1 MHVKRV
7 ELSNFKS
14 FGGATDVPLL
24 EGFTVISGPNGSG
37 KSNILDSLL
46 FCLGLASSRGMRAER
61 LPDLVNQNQAKRRST
76 VETIVTAT
84 FDISDV
90 MDMLIAEEEE
100 ERSESDDFDEF
111 KEAPKDSLDSAE
123 DSGEGSEDVE
133 AELVESETLPE
144 SLAADL
150 AGIEMEVLARNGQNG
165 THQNGNSAN
174 NGLALAGK
182 NGNSQNGNGAMPS
195 AAIAETAFQEWK
207 VTRRLRVTAQGTYT
221 SNYYINDEPCTLNQ
235 LHEQLQRFRI
245 YPEGYNVVLQGD
257 VTSIISMNARERRVI
272 IDELAGVASFDR
284 KIDQAKSK
292 LDVVK
297 DREER
302 FRIVENELID
312 QLDRLDQD
320 RKKAEKYKQI
330 KATLQEKQQWEGVM
344 QWRQQTKQAEML
356 TGEIAKGHAEGE
368 AIAQKITALTAQMEK
383 SAEELALLNAQVKAL
398 GEEEYL
404 ALQAKLA
411 TQEAELRQLVR
422 QEEELKGSTRGIASR
437 LGEIQSGIQIQE
449 SELGAIGQHLK
460 MLTEE
465 DIAQI
470 TAERDGAIARLEA
483 KREETNAIA
492 SQSQAWV
499 QEQTNLRKQVEALLS
514 QLEPQRSERVRLQER
529 MSRLETQI
537 AEQRQALGV
546 LEAER
551 ANSYGDAA
559 RSQSVFKEDSTTLS
573 PRLGEQ
579 QTEPEGTLVASA
591 GQEKIRALAQA
602 VADVEAELQTQ
613 TQTLNRLLQ
622 EQREKQREL
631 DRLEAQEQ
639 ATKESQG
646 TQATETLKR
655 SGLEGLCGIVAELGQ
670 ADKRFRLA
678 LEIAAGGRMGFM
690 VVEDDRVASRG
701 IDLLKQKRAGRA
713 TFLPLNKIRVPNFK
727 PADKWNR
734 PDGFIDYAVNL
745 IECDGK
751 YADVFAFVF
760 GSTVVF
766 ESLAEA
772 RRNMGKYRMVTL
784 EGEILESSGAM
795 TGGSLRDRG
804 RLHFGTVAA
813 GESQEAKGLRDR
825 LQEITAILSRCEQK
839 VNQLTMKAK
848 EKAQALIEARQS
860 YREEELKAN
869 QAATQRQALEQRLQQ
884 AQAQLAR
891 ADQEYAEARTRL
903 NELEAALPEQEQ
915 ALAQKRQTLEDLEKS
930 QTHSEWQQAQGI
942 VRTLEIQLSE
952 QQERLRAAEKRQQD
966 LVAQQQRLQEKVQR
980 DIEQIE
986 ALRQQQQQQINQ
998 QSEIAQQQ
1006 QGLQETIAQ
1015 SKGAIA
1021 LLDDKLRQEKNARD
1035 ALERQYKTEQN
1046 QQQQNQWQLEKLKET
1061 QTLRQQQL
1069 HDLHTSIQ
1077 RQLIELPD
1085 PLPEIPEDLTLE
1097 ELYKSLKN
1105 LQRRLEALEPVNM
1118 LALEEYERTLERLEE
1133 LTLKL
1138 TTLEE
1143 ERTELL
1149 LRIENF
1155 TTLRKEAFK
1164 EAFDAVNENFQT
1176 IFEELSD
1183 GDGHL
1188 QLDDADDPFAGGL
1201 TLVAHPKGKQVRR
1214 LASMSGGEKSLTA
1227 LSFIFALQRY
1237 RPSPFYAFDEVDMFL
1252 DGANVER
1259 LSKMI
1264 QQQAQQAQ
1272 FIVVSLRRPMIE
1284 AAERTIGV
1292 TQARGAYTQVLG
1304 INLAKAT

>member
-90 MDMLIAEEEE
+90 ADRLIREEE
-100 ERSESDDFDEF
+100 
-111 KEAPKDSLDSAE
+111 KEAPLTADAGDFLDVGNPHESPHEFESA
-123 DSGEGSEDVE
+123 GAAVI
-133 AELVESETLPE
+133 ESDTLPDAE
-144 SLAADL
+144 NLDL
-150 AGIEMEVLARNGQNG
+150 EDIEAQVLASRMGAVNAQSDAAQRDTVENREPSNGNG
-165 THQNGNSAN
+165 LNGSGSNGCKNGSGSNGNSDPEN
-174 NGLALAGK
+174 SLNGDAL
-182 NGNSQNGNGAMPS
+182 
-195 AAIAETAFQEWK
+195 QEWK
-207 VTRRLRVTAQGTYT
+207 VTRRLRVTSQGTYT
-221 SNYYINDEPCTLNQ
+221 SNYYINGEACTLNQ

-257 VTSIISMNARERRVI
+257 VTSIISMNARERREI

-284 KIDQAKSK
+284 KINQAKGK

-297 DREER
+297 EREER
-302 FRIVENELID
+302 FRIVETELID
-312 QLDRLDQD
+312 QLERLDQD
-320 RKKAEKYKQI
+320 RKKAEKYKKL
-330 KATLQEKQQWEGVM
+330 KAELQEKQKWEGVM
-344 QWRQQTKQAEML
+344 QWQQQRREAQQLASQIE
-356 TGEIAKGHAEGE
+356 KGHEEGKV
-368 AIAQKITALTAQMEK
+368 IAAKISALNEKMEK
-383 SAEELALLNAQVKAL
+383 TAEELAVLNAQVKAL

-422 QEEELKGSTRGIASR
+422 QEEALAESTRGITVQLAS
-437 LGEIQSGIQIQE
+437 IQTGLQVQE
-449 SELGAIGQHLK
+449 GELGSLAEQIRRLSEEELGK
-460 MLTEE
+460 MTV
-465 DIAQI
+465 
-470 TAERDGAIARLEA
+470 ERDQAVAQLEA
-483 KREETNAIA
+483 KREEANAIA
-492 SQSQAWV
+492 DQSQAWV
-499 QEQTNLRKQVEALLS
+499 QQQTDLRKQIEALLS
-514 QLEPQRSERVRLQER
+514 QLEPQRAERVRLQER
-529 MSRLETQI
+529 INQLETQMVN
-537 AEQRQALGV
+537 QRQILAGV
-546 LEAER
+546 EKEAGAGFAQPSGAQADDHDGE
-551 ANSYGDAA
+551 S
-559 RSQSVFKEDSTTLS
+559 
-573 PRLGEQ
+573 EQ
-579 QTEPEGTLVASA
+579 Q
-591 GQEKIRALAQA
+591 KIQALAQS

-622 EQREKQREL
+622 EQRDKQREL
-631 DRLEAQEQ
+631 DKLEAQEQ
-639 ATKESQG
+639 AIKESQG
-646 TQATETLKR
+646 TQATEALKR
-655 SGLEGLCGIVAELGQ
+655 SGLDGLCGIVAELGRV
-670 ADKRFRLA
+670 DKKFQLA

-727 PADKWNR
+727 RADKWNR
-734 PDGFIDYAVNL
+734 PDGFVDYAVNL
-745 IECDGK
+745 IECDAK

-766 ESLAEA
+766 ETLSEA
-772 RRNMGKYRMVTL
+772 RRNLGKFRMVTL

-795 TGGSLRDRG
+795 TGGSLRQRG

-813 GESQEAKGLRDR
+813 GESQEAKALRDR
-825 LQEITAILSRCEQK
+825 LAEISKMLIRCEQK
-839 VNQLTMKAK
+839 VNQLTLKVK
-848 EKAQALIEARQS
+848 EKSQALIEARQH
-860 YREEELKAN
+860 YREAEIKAN
-869 QAATQRQALEQRLQQ
+869 QVSSQREALAKRLAQAKAQLHQSDRELADAKTRLAELEQI
-884 AQAQLAR
+884 
-891 ADQEYAEARTRL
+891 
-903 NELEAALPEQEQ
+903 LPEREQ
-915 ALAQKRQTLEDLEKS
+915 GLSDKRQKLETLEQS
-930 QTHSEWQQAQGI
+930 QTHSEWQQAQGG
-942 VRTLEIQLSE
+942 VRQLEAQLNE
-952 QQERLRAAEKRQQD
+952 QQQQVRAAEKKQQE
-966 LVAQQQRLQEKVQR
+966 LVLAQQRLQEKNQR
-980 DIEQIE
+980 DTQQIIE
-986 ALRQQQQQQINQ
+986 LRRQQQQQINEQSEAARQ
-998 QSEIAQQQ
+998 QQELQEEIAQ
-1006 QGLQETIAQ
+1006 T
-1015 SKGAIA
+1015 KRAIA
-1021 LLDDKLRQEKNARD
+1021 VLDDKLKQEKNARD
-1035 ALERQYKTEQN
+1035 TVERQYKTEQN

-1069 HDLHTSIQ
+1069 HNIQTSIE
-1077 RQLIELPD
+1077 RQAAELPD
-1085 PLPEIPEDLTLE
+1085 PLPEIPEELTLE
-1097 ELYKSLKN
+1097 DLHKSLKS

-1118 LALEEYERTLERLEE
+1118 LALEEYERTQERLEE
-1133 LTLKL
+1133 LTDKL

-1164 EAFDAVNENFQT
+1164 EAFDAVNENFQS
-1176 IFEELSD
+1176 IFAELSD

-1188 QLDDADDPFAGGL
+1188 QLDDANDPFNGGL

-1264 QQQAQQAQ
+1264 QQQARQAQ

-1304 INLAKAT
+1304 INLAKAGA

>member
-24 EGFTVISGPNGSG
+24 QGFTVISGPNGSG

-76 VETIVTAT
+76 VETTVTAT

-90 MDMLIAEEEE
+90 ADKLIAEAEDLPTRDDDLLNELE
-100 ERSESDDFDEF
+100 ISTGIVKAPEANEIESEAIESD
-111 KEAPKDSLDSAE
+111 K
-123 DSGEGSEDVE
+123 
-133 AELVESETLPE
+133 T
-144 SLAADL
+144 
-150 AGIEMEVLARNGQNG
+150 IEIKPLSISQNG
-165 THQNGNSAN
+165 HQNYSQNGHQNGSN
-174 NGLALAGK
+174 
-182 NGNSQNGNGAMPS
+182 
-195 AAIAETAFQEWK
+195 AAHEWK

-235 LHEQLQRFRI
+235 LHDQLQRFRI

-257 VTSIISMNARERRVI
+257 VTSIISMNARERREI

-284 KIDQAKSK
+284 KINQAKGK

-302 FRIVENELID
+302 FRIVETELTS
-312 QLDRLDQD
+312 QLERLDQD
-320 RKKAEKYKQI
+320 RRKAEKYKKI
-330 KATLQEKQQWEGVM
+330 RATLQEQQSWEGVM
-344 QWRQQTKQAEML
+344 QWRSHQQQAEQI
-356 TGEIAKGHAEGE
+356 TRQIAQGHREGE
-368 AIAQKITALTAQMEK
+368 ALEQAMTALAAQIEATAEQ
-383 SAEELALLNAQVKAL
+383 LAMLNVQVKAL

-411 TQEAELRQLVR
+411 TQEAELRQLGR
-422 QEEELKGSTRGIASR
+422 QQTALADSSRTITVQIVDTQAQILTQEGELSALDQQLRT
-437 LGEIQSGIQIQE
+437 
-449 SELGAIGQHLK
+449 
-460 MLTEE
+460 LTEDE
-465 DIAQI
+465 LDQL
-470 TAERDGAIARLEA
+470 TAACDVAVVQLEA
-483 KREETNAIA
+483 KREETAAIA

-499 QEQTNLRKQVEALLS
+499 QQQTDLRRQIETLLS
-514 QLEPQRSERVRLQER
+514 QLDPQRAEQVRLQER
-529 MSRLETQI
+529 LHQIETQ
-537 AEQRQALGV
+537 ATSQRQALADLAYEIG
-546 LEAER
+546 
-551 ANSYGDAA
+551 
-559 RSQSVFKEDSTTLS
+559 
-573 PRLGEQ
+573 
-579 QTEPEGTLVASA
+579 
-591 GQEKIRALAQA
+591 AQA
-602 VADVEAELQTQ
+602 VSINALSTDQSVDHSTHQSATQTDLSASQAAIQSLAQTVADLEAELQIQ

-622 EQREKQREL
+622 EQRDKQREL
-631 DRLEAQEQ
+631 DKLEAQEQ
-639 ATKESQG
+639 AIKESQG

-655 SGLEGLCGIVAELGQ
+655 SHLSGLCGIVAELGRVEPKFQ
-670 ADKRFRLA
+670 LA
-678 LEIAAGGRMGFM
+678 LEVAAGGRMGFM
-690 VVEDDRVASRG
+690 VVEDDRVASAG

-713 TFLPLNKIRVPNFK
+713 TFLPLNKIRVPSFK
-727 PADKWNR
+727 PADRWNR

-745 IECDGK
+745 IECDRR

-766 ESLAEA
+766 DSLSSA
-772 RRNMGKYRMVTL
+772 RQNMGQYRIVTL

-795 TGGSLRDRG
+795 TGGSLRQQG

-825 LQEITAILSRCEQK
+825 LAEITAILGRCEQS
-839 VNQLTMKAK
+839 VNQLTIRAK
-848 EKAQALIEARQS
+848 EQSQALIEARQN
-860 YREEELKAN
+860 YREQELKDS
-869 QAATQRQALEQRLQQ
+869 QAQRQRQALQQRLAQ
-884 AQAQLAR
+884 AQAQLDR
-891 ADQEYAEARTRL
+891 TEQERL
-903 NELEAALPEQEQ
+903 GAQVRLSELAQTLPAQEQ
-915 ALAQKRQTLEDLEKS
+915 ALAQKRQALEALETS
-930 QTHSEWQQAQGI
+930 QTHSEWQQAQTA
-942 VRTLEIQLSE
+942 VRSLETQLNE
-952 QQERLRAAEKRQQD
+952 QQNRLRTAEKQQQD
-966 LVAQQQRLQEKVQR
+966 LAAQRQRLQETSQR
-980 DIEQIE
+980 NLDQVS

-998 QSEIAQQQ
+998 NSEISQQQQHLNEEIAQTQQ
-1006 QGLQETIAQ
+1006 
-1015 SKGAIA
+1015 AIA
-1021 LLDDKLRQEKNARD
+1021 VLDDQLKQEKTARD
-1035 ALERQYKTEQN
+1035 TVERQYKIEQN
-1046 QQQQNQWQLEKLKET
+1046 QQQQNQWQLQKLQET
-1061 QTLRQQQL
+1061 QALRQQQH
-1069 HDLHTSIQ
+1069 HDLQATIE
-1077 RQLIELPD
+1077 RQAQALPD

-1097 ELYKSLKN
+1097 ELDKSLKA

-1118 LALEEYERTLERLEE
+1118 LALEEYERTLERLQE
-1133 LTLKL
+1133 LTDKL
-1138 TTLEE
+1138 TTLED

-1149 LRIENF
+1149 LRIETF
-1155 TTLRKEAFK
+1155 TTLRKKAFK
-1164 EAFDAVNENFQT
+1164 EAFDAVNENFTT
-1176 IFEELSD
+1176 IFAELSD

-1188 QLDDADDPFAGGL
+1188 QLDDANDPFNGGL

-1264 QQQAQQAQ
+1264 QQQARQAQ

>member
-61 LPDLVNQNQAKRRST
+61 LPDLVNQSQAKRRAT
-76 VETIVTAT
+76 VETVVTAT

-90 MDMLIAEEEE
+90 ADKLI
-100 ERSESDDFDEF
+100 SNDEV
-111 KEAPKDSLDSAE
+111 EDLPDSPADNLNR
-123 DSGEGSEDVE
+123 GSVE
-133 AELVESETLPE
+133 AISDTDL
-144 SLAADL
+144 ADL
-150 AGIEMEVLARNGQNG
+150 AAQNGRNGSN
-165 THQNGNSAN
+165 
-174 NGLALAGK
+174 
-182 NGNSQNGNGAMPS
+182 QNGNGPTVRS
-195 AAIAETAFQEWK
+195 AQNGSAQNGTIPPQEWC

-221 SNYYINDEPCTLNQ
+221 SNYYINNEPCTLNQ

-257 VTSIISMNARERRVI
+257 VTSIISMNARERREI
-272 IDELAGVASFDR
+272 IDEMAGVASFDR
-284 KIDQAKSK
+284 KINQAKAK

-302 FRIVENELID
+302 FRIVETELTD
-312 QLDRLDQD
+312 QLERLDQD

-330 KATLQEKQQWEGVM
+330 KATLQEQQRWEGVM
-344 QWRQQTKQAEML
+344 QWRSHQKQADSL
-356 TGEIAKGHAEGE
+356 AQQIAKGHQERESTG
-368 AIAQKITALTAQMEK
+368 QKITALTEQMEK
-383 SAEELALLNAQVKAL
+383 TAAELAALNTKVKAL

-422 QEEELKGSTRGIASR
+422 QEEALVSTTRAIATQ
-437 LGEIQSGIQIQE
+437 LADLQANIQTQE
-449 SELGAIGQHLK
+449 GELGALGQRLRT
-460 MLTEE
+460 LTEDE
-465 DIAQI
+465 LAKIVDDRDAAMAQ
-470 TAERDGAIARLEA
+470 LEV
-483 KREETNAIA
+483 KRQETNAIA
-492 SQSQAWV
+492 DRSQAWV
-499 QEQTNLRKQVEALLS
+499 QQQTNLRKQIEALLS
-514 QLEPQRSERVRLQER
+514 QLEPQRAERVRLQER
-529 MSRLETQI
+529 ISRLEEQ
-537 AEQRQALGV
+537 AESQRVALAG
-546 LEAER
+546 LEAEIG
-551 ANSYGDAA
+551 AGFALA
-559 RSQSVFKEDSTTLS
+559 
-573 PRLGEQ
+573 
-579 QTEPEGTLVASA
+579 EGSA
-591 GQEKIRALAQA
+591 GGGEKGKGERENASSQVRIQTLAQEVAA
-602 VADVEAELQTQ
+602 VEDELQTQ

-639 ATKESQG
+639 AIKESQG

-655 SGLEGLCGIVAELGQ
+655 SGLDGLCGIVAELGRVDQ
-670 ADKRFRLA
+670 RFQLA
-678 LEIAAGGRMGFM
+678 LEIAAGGRMSFM
-690 VVEDDRVASRG
+690 VTEDDRVASRG
-701 IDLLKQKRAGRA
+701 IDLLKQRRAGRA

-734 PDGFIDYAVNL
+734 PEGFIDYAVNL
-745 IECDGK
+745 IECDDR

-766 ESLAEA
+766 ESLSAA
-772 RRNMGKYRMVTL
+772 RQNLGQYRMVTL
-784 EGEILESSGAM
+784 AGEVLESSGAM
-795 TGGSLRDRG
+795 TGGSLRQQG

-813 GESQEAKGLRDR
+813 GESQAAKGLRDR
-825 LQEITAILSRCEQK
+825 LTEITAILRRCEQT
-839 VNQLTMKAK
+839 VNQLTLKAK
-848 EKAQALIEARQS
+848 EKSQTLIEARQS
-860 YREEELKAN
+860 YREEELKAT
-869 QAATQRQALEQRLQQ
+869 QAATQREALEQRQ
-884 AQAQLAR
+884 AQAKAQLDRSDSEHIQA
-891 ADQEYAEARTRL
+891 QTRL
-903 NELEAALPEQEQ
+903 AEIEQALPAQEQ
-915 ALAQKRQTLEDLEKS
+915 SLAQKRQELEALEKS
-930 QTHSEWQQAQGI
+930 QTHSEWQQAQGA
-942 VRTLEIQLSE
+942 VRAFEARLNE
-952 QQERLRAAEKRQQD
+952 QQQRLREAEKQQQD
-966 LVAQQQRLQEKVQR
+966 LVAQQARLQEKTQR
-980 DIEQIE
+980 DTAQIK
-986 ALRQQQQQQINQ
+986 ALRQQQQDQINQ
-998 QSEIAQQQ
+998 QSDMARQQQLLTEAIAQ
-1006 QGLQETIAQ
+1006 T
-1015 SKGAIA
+1015 KRAIA
-1021 LLDDKLRQEKNARD
+1021 VLDEKLKQEKNARD
-1035 ALERQYKTEQN
+1035 AVERQYKTEQN
-1046 QQQQNQWQLEKLKET
+1046 QQQQNHWQLEKIQET

-1069 HDLHTSIQ
+1069 HSLQESIQ
-1077 RQLIELPD
+1077 RQALELPD

-1097 ELYKSLKN
+1097 ELDKSLKS

-1118 LALEEYERTLERLEE
+1118 LALEEYDRTLERLEE
-1133 LTLKL
+1133 LTSKL

-1155 TTLRKEAFK
+1155 TTLRKQAFG
-1164 EAFDAVNENFQT
+1164 EAFDAVNENFQS
-1176 IFEELSD
+1176 IFAELSD
-1183 GDGHL
+1183 GDGYL
-1188 QLDDADDPFAGGL
+1188 QLDNAEDPFSGGL

-1264 QQQAQQAQ
+1264 QQQARQAQ